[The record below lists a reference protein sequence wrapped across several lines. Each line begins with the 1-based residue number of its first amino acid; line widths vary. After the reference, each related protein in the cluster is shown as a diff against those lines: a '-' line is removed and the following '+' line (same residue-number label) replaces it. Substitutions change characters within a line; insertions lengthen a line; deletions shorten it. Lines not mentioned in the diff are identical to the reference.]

1 MLFLKRS
8 LCHKQMNTQCDQKKQ
23 SGQLYITGKIAEK
36 EAKQNVYKQL
46 KMAIQKNVMFMSDR
60 T

>member
-1 MLFLKRS
+1 MIR
-8 LCHKQMNTQCDQKKQ
+8 KKQ